1 MSIANSRK
9 KSATTATVQNRPI
22 GLLIFT
28 LLFIAV
34 IAISGRL
41 FFLGAE
47 TLAAGDNLWRLSIN
61 ISTNTTA
68 DSTQLRIFPPFDTA
82 NIRTIERNLSYPG
95 FKVRKSPESK
105 KYRRHVFISAND
117 NGLHDV
123 SAVYLLHLSQT
134 PLTTLAGINLST
146 QQRENFLLDNEVL
159 QIKSYVVK
167 ELINKLEKNQPDH
180 DALIARIFSYLK
192 KLPVYSGKEA
202 SNVPRVL
209 SRKKATIYERAIA
222 MVALSRAGGIPARL
236 VTGVVLKE
244 DIDPQPHYWAEVFID
259 DQWLSYDVYFG
270 YSKTVPINY
279 LPLRRND
286 KDIVNIE
293 NGKQNQVELDLEQE
307 FNHPYLRKKQKDQI
321 FSILDLTRLPLEI
334 RNELALLLLLPL
346 GALITVLFRQ
356 LIGVHSYGVF
366 TPTLLALALVYTN
379 IITTFIVFVV
389 VIALAVVG
397 RSIFPA
403 TLSRLPRLSIIFTL
417 IAFILTLS
425 VSVLNYFNIA
435 QEGKVFLLPIII
447 LTSLVD
453 RFYSTIEDNGL
464 NIAMIR
470 MGWTIIIALLCL
482 PVIQFETLGHLILN
496 FPEVHFVTLA
506 LFIMLSL
513 YKGKRLIN
521 IPYLKVFAEPKAT
534 KSRNKPGEHQA

>member
-1 MSIANSRK
+1 MSMTNSSEKPANIA
-9 KSATTATVQNRPI
+9 VEQHRPI
-22 GLLIFT
+22 GLLIFI

-41 FFLGAE
+41 FFLGAD

-61 ISTNTTA
+61 ITTKTTV
-68 DSTQLRIFPPFDTA
+68 DSTQLRIFPPLDTT

-95 FKVRKSPESK
+95 FKVRKSPENK
-105 KYRRHVFISAND
+105 KYRRHVFITANES
-117 NGLHDV
+117 GLHNI
-123 SAVYLLHLSQT
+123 SADYLLHLSQT
-134 PLTTLAGINLST
+134 PLTSLAAINLST
-146 QQRENFLLDNEVL
+146 QQRESFLLDNEVL

-167 ELINKLEKNQPDH
+167 ELINKLQNHQPDQ
-180 DALIARIFSYLK
+180 DALIESIFSYLK
-192 KLPVYSGKEA
+192 KLPVYRGKDA
-202 SNVPRVL
+202 ANVPKVL
-209 SRKKATIYERAIA
+209 SRKKATLYERAIA

-236 VTGVVLKE
+236 VTGLVLKE
-244 DIDPQPHYWAEVFID
+244 DIDPQPHYWVEVFTD
-259 DQWLSYDVYFG
+259 DQWLSYDVHFG
-270 YSKTVPINY
+270 YNKTVPINY

-286 KDIVNIE
+286 QDIVNIE
-293 NGKQNQVELDLEQE
+293 NGKQNQVEFDLEQE
-307 FNHPYLRKKQKDQI
+307 FNHPYLRKKQKDQFFTI
-321 FSILDLTRLPLEI
+321 FDLTRLPLDVRTEI
-334 RNELALLLLLPL
+334 ALLLLLPL

-379 IITTFIVFVV
+379 VITTFIVFVV
-389 VIALAVVG
+389 VIALAVAG
-397 RSIFPA
+397 RSIFPT
-403 TLSRLPRLSIIFTL
+403 TLSRTPRLSIIFTL

-425 VSVLNYFNIA
+425 VSVLNYFDIA

-453 RFYSTIEDNGL
+453 RFYSTIEENGL

-470 MGWTIIIALLCL
+470 MGWTVIITLFCL

-496 FPEVHFVTLA
+496 FPEIHFVTLA
-506 LFIMLSL
+506 LFLSLSL

-521 IPYLKVFAEPKAT
+521 IPYLKILAEPT
-534 KSRNKPGEHQA
+534 PSRSKKKTA